1 MQQGSSDGNRLTLSA
16 RQTIA
21 ALADLE
27 VVAHRM
33 LCDEVVDTAD
43 YRGAMNG
50 FVVME
55 RRANDDVLAHRAAK
69 QDDVL
74 RNATDIAAEIGSVD
88 LDRPGVGLEQAEQ
101 EFVHGALA
109 RSHAANDATRCP
121 L

>member
-1 MQQGSSDGNRLTLSA
+1 
-16 RQTIA
+16 
-21 ALADLE
+21 
-27 VVAHRM
+27 M
-33 LCDEVVDTAD
+33 LCDEVADTAD

-69 QDDVL
+69 QYDVL

-88 LDRPGVGLEQAEQ
+88 LDRPGVVEQAEQ

-109 RSHAANDATRCP
+109 RSHAANDATRSP
-121 L
+121 ALMSNETFLIAGIGWPG